1 MEQYI
6 EFMGNHP
13 FLFAGL
19 ASVMAMIMFT
29 EFQRAAASGSAL
41 SISAATRLQSDSDA
55 LFLDIR
61 DNQQFKNG
69 HLLDARNIPLKSLA
83 GKVSELSKYKKKPII
98 VYCENGMRSS
108 KACGILGKAEF
119 ADLYTLQGGIAAW
132 EKASLPLVTK

>member
-1 MEQYI
+1 MDQII

-13 FLFAGL
+13 YLFAL
-19 ASVMAMIMFT
+19 MAAVMGMILFS

-41 SISAATRLQSDSDA
+41 SITQAMRLQNDSDA

-69 HLLDARNIPLKSLA
+69 HLLDAKNIPLKSLA
-83 GKVSELSKYKKKPII
+83 SKVSELSKYKKKPII
-98 VYCENGMRSS
+98 IYDENGMRSS

-132 EKASLPLVTK
+132 AKASLPLVTK

>member
-13 FLFAGL
+13 ILFAGL
-19 ASVMAMIMFT
+19 ALVMGMILFT
-29 EFQRAAASGSAL
+29 EFQRAAASGNSL
-41 SISAATRLQSDSDA
+41 SITQATWLQSDSDA

-69 HLLDARNIPLKSLA
+69 HLLDAKNIPLKSLA

-119 ADLYTLQGGIAAW
+119 TDL
-132 EKASLPLVTK
+132 

>member
-1 MEQYI
+1 
-6 EFMGNHP
+6 MGNHP

-19 ASVMAMIMFT
+19 ASVMGMIMFT

-41 SISAATRLQSDSDA
+41 SITEATRLQSDSDA
-55 LFLDIR
+55 IFLDIR

-69 HLLDARNIPLKSLA
+69 HLLDAKNIPLKSLA
-83 GKVSELSKYKKKPII
+83 GKVSELSKFKKKPII
-98 VYCENGMRSS
+98 IYCENGMRSN